1 MTMSERL
8 VNVVITNSG
17 GRGVAGSDRSIGGHW
32 SSWSISGSWS
42 WSISGYWSWSW
53 SISGHWSCD

>member
-1 MTMSERL
+1 MSERL
-8 VNVVITNSG
+8 VNVVVTNSG

-42 WSISGYWSWSW
+42 WSW

>member
-8 VNVVITNSG
+8 VNVVVTNSG

-42 WSISGYWSWSW
+42 WSW